1 MGEFCRGSGAME
13 QSSEVVAMLW
23 DLSNTGK
30 LSQSYETQF
39 KLYIPVTLM
48 KKDAVINCLSSIQIY
63 NANNN
68 NKFAGK

>member
-1 MGEFCRGSGAME
+1 ME

-39 KLYIPVTLM
+39 KLYIPITLM

>member
-1 MGEFCRGSGAME
+1 
-13 QSSEVVAMLW
+13 MLW

-39 KLYIPVTLM
+39 KLYILVTLM
-48 KKDAVINCLSSIQIY
+48 KKDAVINCLSSIQVY